1 MHNNSSEIYADPCS
15 GNHWMEEMAT
25 LLPIAIAIF
34 LTNTLVFIL
43 FYKQKS
49 LRTSS
54 NCILLGLAVCDVLT
68 GTISIP
74 YFLVFLSGVVPN
86 NMHED
91 FAVWMPIQERA
102 LAISTCYHILLI
114 TAEKYM
120 AIMTPFRHHLVTK
133 KTIFK
138 CLAGIWLVSGFI
150 ATIQLALKSEAP
162 LTIGYSATCLIILFL
177 IPYTFMVYAYTV
189 MFKKV
194 RHRMRPPSGSMKDN
208 VRYKK
213 RNRNDFKCILVFAIM
228 AAMYLCCW
236 FPYYTFDF
244 AVFIELITLDG
255 AVFCKFAKITVVFRY
270 TNSIINPLLYTFF
283 KRDFWLAL
291 RSLVSF
297 KKQAG
302 YSSSKRSTTLQ
313 ALSRSSRSRYSNTSL
328 LLRNRDKRNLDQE
341 PRESL
346 TTEYREA
353 ISSV

>member
-1 MHNNSSEIYADPCS
+1 MHNNSSEISPGQCS

-86 NMHED
+86 NMIND

-138 CLAGIWLVSGFI
+138 CLAGIWLVSAFI
-150 ATIQLALKSEAP
+150 ATIQLALKTEAP
-162 LTIGYSATCLIILFL
+162 LNIGYSATCLIILFL

-194 RHRMRPPSGSMKDN
+194 RHRMRPPPGSMKDN

-236 FPYYTFDF
+236 LPYYTFRF
-244 AVFIELITLDG
+244 AAFIKLIPVG
-255 AVFCKFAKITVVFRY
+255 GPVFCKYAKITAVFRY
-270 TNSIINPLLYTFF
+270 TNSITNPLLYTFF

-291 RSLVSF
+291 RSLASF

-313 ALSRSSRSRYSNTSL
+313 AFSRSSRSRYSNTSL
-328 LLRNRDKRNLDQE
+328 LLRNRDKRNLNQE

-346 TTEYREA
+346 TIEYREA
-353 ISSV
+353 ISSI

>member
-1 MHNNSSEIYADPCS
+1 MHNNSSEISGALCS
-15 GNHWMEEMAT
+15 ENHWMEVLAT
-25 LLPIAIAIF
+25 LFPIAIGI
-34 LTNTLVFIL
+34 LVTNTLVFIL

-54 NCILLGLAVCDVLT
+54 NCILLGLAVCDFLT

-74 YFLVFLSGVVPN
+74 CFLVFVSGVVPN
-86 NMHED
+86 NMYND
-91 FAVWMPIQERA
+91 FVDWMPIQQRA
-102 LAISTCYHILLI
+102 LAISTCYRILLI

-138 CLAGIWLVSGFI
+138 CLAGIWLVSAFI
-150 ATIQLALKSEAP
+150 ATIQLALKTEAP
-162 LTIGYSATCLIILFL
+162 LNIGYSATCLIILFL

-208 VRYKK
+208 LRYK
-213 RNRNDFKCILVFAIM
+213 RGNRRDFKCILVFAIM
-228 AAMYLCCW
+228 TAMYLCCW
-236 FPYYTFDF
+236 FPYYTFTF
-244 AVFIELITLDG
+244 AVFIELITVDG
-255 AVFCKFAKITVVFRY
+255 PTFCKYAKITAVFTY
-270 TNSIINPLLYTFF
+270 TNSITNPLLYTFF

-291 RSLVSF
+291 RSLTWF

-328 LLRNRDKRNLDQE
+328 LLRNRDKRNLNQE

-346 TTEYREA
+346 TIEYREA
-353 ISSV
+353 VSSI

>member
-1 MHNNSSEIYADPCS
+1 MHNNSSEISGALCS
-15 GNHWMEEMAT
+15 ENHWMEVLAT
-25 LLPIAIAIF
+25 LLPIAIGI
-34 LTNTLVFIL
+34 LVTNTLAFIL

-54 NCILLGLAVCDVLT
+54 NCILLGLAVCDFLT

-74 YFLVFLSGVVPN
+74 CFLVFVSGVVPN
-86 NMHED
+86 NMYND
-91 FAVWMPIQERA
+91 FVDWMPIQERA
-102 LAISTCYHILLI
+102 LAISICYHILLI

-150 ATIQLALKSEAP
+150 ATIQLALKTET
-162 LTIGYSATCLIILFL
+162 LVTGYSATCLIILFL
-177 IPYTFMVYAYTV
+177 IPYTFMVYAYTI

-194 RHRMRPPSGSMKDN
+194 SHRLRPSSRSMKDN
-208 VRYKK
+208 LPYK
-213 RNRNDFKCILVFAIM
+213 RGNRRDFKCILVFAIM

-236 FPYYTFDF
+236 LPYYTFRF
-244 AVFIELITLDG
+244 AAFIKLIPVG
-255 AVFCKFAKITVVFRY
+255 GPVFCKLAKITIVFRY
-270 TNSIINPLLYTFF
+270 INSITNPLLYTFF

-291 RSLVSF
+291 RSLASF

-328 LLRNRDKRNLDQE
+328 LLRNRDKRNLNQE

-346 TTEYREA
+346 TIEYREA
-353 ISSV
+353 ISSI

>member
-1 MHNNSSEIYADPCS
+1 MRNNSSEISADPCS
-15 GNHWMEEMAT
+15 GNHWIEEMAT

-86 NMHED
+86 NMRKD
-91 FAVWMPIQERA
+91 FAVWMPIQQLV

-150 ATIQLALKSEAP
+150 ATIQLALKTET
-162 LTIGYSATCLIILFL
+162 LFTGYSATCLIILFL
-177 IPYTFMVYAYTV
+177 IPYTFMVYAYTI

-194 RHRMRPPSGSMKDN
+194 SHRSRPSSRSMKDN
-208 VRYKK
+208 LPYK
-213 RNRNDFKCILVFAIM
+213 RGNRRDFKCILVFAIM

-236 FPYYTFDF
+236 FPYYTFNF
-244 AVFIELITLDG
+244 AVSIELITVDG
-255 AVFCKFAKITVVFRY
+255 PAFCKSAKITVIFRY

-291 RSLVSF
+291 RSLASF

-328 LLRNRDKRNLDQE
+328 LLRNRDKRNLNQE

-353 ISSV
+353 VSSI

>member
-1 MHNNSSEIYADPCS
+1 MHNNSSEISAGPCS

-74 YFLVFLSGVVPN
+74 YFLVFLSGVVPS
-86 NMHED
+86 NMHND
-91 FAVWMPIQERA
+91 FAVWMLIQQLV

-120 AIMTPFRHHLVTK
+120 AIMTPFRHRLVTK

-150 ATIQLALKSEAP
+150 ATIQLALKTEAP
-162 LTIGYSATCLIILFL
+162 LNIGYSATCLIILFL

-208 VRYKK
+208 VRSKK
-213 RNRNDFKCILVFAIM
+213 RNRNDFKCILIFAIM

-236 FPYYTFDF
+236 LPYYTFNF
-244 AVFIELITLDG
+244 AAFIELIPVG
-255 AVFCKFAKITVVFRY
+255 GPVFCKYAKITIGFRY
-270 TNSIINPLLYTFF
+270 TNSITNPLLYTFF

-291 RSLVSF
+291 RSLASF
-297 KKQAG
+297 KKQA
-302 YSSSKRSTTLQ
+302 
-313 ALSRSSRSRYSNTSL
+313 RYST
-328 LLRNRDKRNLDQE
+328 
-341 PRESL
+341 
-346 TTEYREA
+346 
-353 ISSV
+353 